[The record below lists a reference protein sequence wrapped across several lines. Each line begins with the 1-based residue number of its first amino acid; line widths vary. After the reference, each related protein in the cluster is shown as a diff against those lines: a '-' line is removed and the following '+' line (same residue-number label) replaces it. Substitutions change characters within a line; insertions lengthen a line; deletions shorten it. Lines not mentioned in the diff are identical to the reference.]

1 MRGVIFDPDYWHE
14 LAAKTRA
21 SAQRMALPA
30 AQRLLLDTA
39 AGYEKLADKA
49 RRRRACDG
57 IAGNG

>member
-1 MRGVIFDPDYWHE
+1 MRGVIFDPDYWRE

-21 SAQRMALPA
+21 TAKRAAGPA

-49 RRRRACDG
+49 KLRRACWIPG
-57 IAGNG
+57 IN